1 MEAWQAA
8 ESLAQEHALFEL
20 RTCVMGEGLGKTS
33 MALSSGLTH
42 FFWLISCKCHP
53 MMYIMGNGLGKIFIA
68 LRHSFIC
75 SQKLAEKYIMLCLN

>member
-1 MEAWQAA
+1 MATLRETWAPRIAPPSQAAASRDMEAWQAA

-42 FFWLISCKCHP
+42 FFW
-53 MMYIMGNGLGKIFIA
+53 
-68 LRHSFIC
+68 
-75 SQKLAEKYIMLCLN
+75 

>member
-1 MEAWQAA
+1 MNTLSFSHSFSLDMEAWQAA

-42 FFWLISCKCHP
+42 FFW
-53 MMYIMGNGLGKIFIA
+53 
-68 LRHSFIC
+68 
-75 SQKLAEKYIMLCLN
+75 